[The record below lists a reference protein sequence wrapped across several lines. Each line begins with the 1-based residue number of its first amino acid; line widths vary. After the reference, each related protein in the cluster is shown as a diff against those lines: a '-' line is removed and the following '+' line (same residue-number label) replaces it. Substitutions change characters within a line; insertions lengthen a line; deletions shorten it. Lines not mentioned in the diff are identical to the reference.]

1 MSTSQHF
8 EHSFHALGSEYVTPT
23 AATPVSAPK
32 WLAWNNRLAE
42 QLGWPEAWGHNEQ
55 TLITLAGNGQFEG
68 SQPGSAAYAGHQFG
82 NYNPQ
87 LGDGRAIL
95 LANGDVQMASSSTFS
110 SKAQGPHLTLEEAMA
125 ARQLGRWC
133 GNI

>member
-42 QLGWPEAWGHNEQ
+42 QLGWQEAWGHNEQ

-68 SQPGSAAYAGHQFG
+68 SQP
-82 NYNPQ
+82 
-87 LGDGRAIL
+87 
-95 LANGDVQMASSSTFS
+95 
-110 SKAQGPHLTLEEAMA
+110 
-125 ARQLGRWC
+125 
-133 GNI
+133 